1 MRWIYLSK
9 FFSYIEILQ
18 VINPISK
25 AEPLFLA
32 MTDSLIVISELEG
45 AQTVIV

>member
-1 MRWIYLSK
+1 MRWIQLSE
-9 FFSYIEILQ
+9 FFSYIEALQ

-25 AEPLFLA
+25 DEPLFLA

-45 AQTVIV
+45 AQPILA